1 VSHARGALS
10 LDLSLSLLCPSASLA
25 HSLTHMMLKLLL
37 LAAVIAAAASID
49 CETWLCTGADCT
61 IAKVLSAS
69 ACGADVNFCLTAVV
83 SKSGSEGKSSMCDTT
98 GACAIQGLTAGQ
110 CKTGDGIVGYC
121 TTTTPPNGTIPTGT
135 SCPTS
140 AAPGQASVAFTLVGL
155 ASVVAL
161 NFGAM

>member
-1 VSHARGALS
+1 MRQASPALPFHV
-10 LDLSLSLLCPSASLA
+10 LR
-25 HSLTHMMLKLLL
+25 
-37 LAAVIAAAASID
+37 
-49 CETWLCTGADCT
+49 CTVPGADCT
-61 IAKVLSAS
+61 IAKALPAS